1 MVSSGSFFLGGLQGC
16 HADGCLPEL
25 VDCLKS
31 GLRVE
36 LEMFRERF
44 PVLDSYN
51 DRWALVTGAS
61 SGIGAEFATQLA
73 ARGMHLILVARR
85 ADLMQEL
92 AQNLN
97 TRHGTN
103 CHIVTIDL
111 STVDAGRKLI
121 EEVRRLG
128 VQVELLVNN
137 AGVGMV
143 GDIETTSPD
152 AIRQMLSLNILTST
166 DLTYHL
172 LPGMLERGH
181 GAIINVSSAAAF
193 QPVAF
198 MAAYAASKSFLL
210 HFSEALW
217 AEARSRGVTIVA
229 LCPGVTRTDFFSIA
243 GVPGWLEKHT
253 SMPPAK
259 VVRAA
264 IRTMEKRRQFVVP
277 GWKNYLLTILVR
289 LATRRTAVNESKRFF
304 RPGRRAEEAAV
315 NSATQ
320 GQDAQS

>member
-1 MVSSGSFFLGGLQGC
+1 M
-16 HADGCLPEL
+16 
-25 VDCLKS
+25 
-31 GLRVE
+31 
-36 LEMFRERF
+36 
-44 PVLDSYN
+44 LDSYN
-51 DRWALVTGAS
+51 DRWALITGAS
-61 SGIGAEFATQLA
+61 SGIGAEFATQVA

-85 ADLMQEL
+85 FDRMNDLANQ
-92 AQNLN
+92 LN

-103 CHIVTIDL
+103 CHIVTVDL
-111 STVDAGRKLI
+111 AEPDAAQKLFD
-121 EEVRRLG
+121 EVRRLG

-143 GDIETTSPD
+143 GDIETTSP
-152 AIRQMLSLNILTST
+152 AAVTRMLRLNILTTSE
-166 DLTYHL
+166 LTYRI

-181 GAIINVSSAAAF
+181 GAIINLSSAAAF

-198 MAAYAASKSFLL
+198 MSAYAASKSFLL

-229 LCPGVTRTDFFSIA
+229 VCPGVTRTEFFDTA

-253 SMPPAK
+253 SMLPAK
-259 VVRAA
+259 VVKSA

-304 RPGRRAEEAAV
+304 RPGKRTDEAAG
-315 NSATQ
+315 S
-320 GQDAQS
+320 GDS